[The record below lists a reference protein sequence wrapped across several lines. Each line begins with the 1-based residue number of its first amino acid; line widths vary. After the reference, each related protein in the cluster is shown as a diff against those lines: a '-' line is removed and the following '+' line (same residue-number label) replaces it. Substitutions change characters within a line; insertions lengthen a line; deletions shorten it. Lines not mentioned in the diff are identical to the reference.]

1 MDCGSSGQTKIGVSA
16 AIISVGDE
24 LMLGQTQDT
33 NAKWLAAQFTLRG
46 VVVREFR
53 TVHDDLDAIES
64 VFRELS
70 ARHDILVITGGLG
83 PTDDDLTREAL
94 RRAMDEVEPLQVD
107 AQALAEL
114 DRWFIDRG
122 RPMSANNAL
131 QALRPKGARCLTNH
145 LGTAP
150 GLCATIGRAQIWC
163 LPGPP
168 REMEPMFELEVAPH
182 LPRAVMATAAVHS
195 FGQGESFLAE
205 LLGARMSRDRNP
217 LIGTTASGSI
227 VTARI
232 RAVDAAADS
241 AAMESA
247 MHEIEQLWAP
257 YAFGRDQETLAGA
270 LGKLL
275 ILRCE
280 RVSLA
285 ESCTGGLAGSFI
297 TAQSGS
303 SAWFAGGAV
312 TYANVAKIDLL
323 QVPNELLATH
333 GAVSAPVALAM
344 ARGCA
349 ALFKTQWSAS
359 ITGIAGPSGGSE
371 TKPVGQV
378 FIGIC
383 GPRFE
388 AVKQFHFPGE
398 RASIRD
404 RAAKAALALLRFAL
418 LGHEAFAAPMIW
430 ESKKNA

>member
-1 MDCGSSGQTKIGVSA
+1 MDCGSIAQAQHGVSA
-16 AIISVGDE
+16 AILSIGDE

-33 NAKWLAAQFTLRG
+33 NAKWLASQFTLRG

-53 TVHDDLDAIES
+53 TVHDDLADIES
-64 VFRELS
+64 MLRELS

-94 RRAMDEVEPLQVD
+94 RRAMDVVEPLEVD
-107 AQALAEL
+107 EQALADL
-114 DRWFIDRG
+114 DRWFKDRG
-122 RPMSANNAL
+122 RPMTANNKL
-131 QALRPKGARCLTNH
+131 QALRPKGARCLKNSW
-145 LGTAP
+145 GTAP
-150 GLCATIGRAQIWC
+150 GLHASIGRARIWC

-168 REMEPMFELEVAPH
+168 REMELMFETEVAPH

-205 LLGARMSRDRNP
+205 ILGVRMSRQRNP

-227 VTARI
+227 VSARI
-232 RAVDAAADS
+232 RAVNEAATDAAMDS
-241 AAMESA
+241 AMQEV
-247 MHEIEQLWAP
+247 EQLWAP

-275 ILRCE
+275 ILRGE

-297 TAQSGS
+297 TAESGS

-312 TYANVAKIDLL
+312 TYATGAKIDVL
-323 QVPNELLATH
+323 QVPNELVTTH